1 MDKAEFLTIFPTFE
15 RLEIVRKTLPS
26 IIAETKGNNA
36 RLIVHDSSVNG
47 QAEKWAY
54 LQELNQNNDF
64 FLILSD
70 NLSMAHVRNM
80 CLSLGQEL
88 YAPDYICMVEDD
100 HGYNSGFIIS
110 AIQAMKQYY
119 GLPSPVGDLK
129 YGLFTGCRVHN
140 HHLTQKLPDGNAYV
154 DPNSPPEQMG
164 RANSC
169 CRCAPTSH
177 WNNVLKGLDTD
188 EYLISYYQTR
198 HLNLRNYHK
207 GFTTLLVESGEKM
220 FELESEGRGDS
231 IKSKNRMWDDN
242 YAASDSRSVFLG
254 KPETYKPEP
263 WKRINSRI
271 QLEISSDDSQE
282 YRLLGDSLFKEGKFE
297 DAAAYY
303 QRAIALDDKSVWAY
317 FGLGKSYQRSGRL
330 PDAITTYKKA
340 IEYNSS
346 KPDIYHWLGE
356 ALVLAGKAKE
366 ATITYQKAINLNP
379 NLAYPYRGL
388 GGAMMELGCLEGAIA
403 NFKKSIELNP
413 KYVLAYNH
421 LAKAL
426 LAQGNLEEGIS
437 VYKKLLYFNP
447 QGFSEYKNLANL
459 CNLLVI
465 KGQLNR
471 AISCYKDAI
480 KANPNNSEVAAKEI
494 ERLERLKNYNKQVN
508 AAYAQ
513 IIELNGNPAT
523 VDSNFKWNGKKFL
536 YLVQTDATPPHI
548 MKTFPVKMPIF
559 YICRI
564 RKKLRDIFIFPII
577 HGLREEINYWSQQ
590 NS

>member
-1 MDKAEFLTIFPTFE
+1 
-15 RLEIVRKTLPS
+15 
-26 IIAETKGNNA
+26 
-36 RLIVHDSSVNG
+36 
-47 QAEKWAY
+47 
-54 LQELNQNNDF
+54 
-64 FLILSD
+64 
-70 NLSMAHVRNM
+70 
-80 CLSLGQEL
+80 
-88 YAPDYICMVEDD
+88 
-100 HGYNSGFIIS
+100 
-110 AIQAMKQYY
+110 
-119 GLPSPVGDLK
+119 
-129 YGLFTGCRVHN
+129 
-140 HHLTQKLPDGNAYV
+140 
-154 DPNSPPEQMG
+154 
-164 RANSC
+164 
-169 CRCAPTSH
+169 
-177 WNNVLKGLDTD
+177 
-188 EYLISYYQTR
+188 
-198 HLNLRNYHK
+198 
-207 GFTTLLVESGEKM
+207 
-220 FELESEGRGDS
+220 
-231 IKSKNRMWDDN
+231 
-242 YAASDSRSVFLG
+242 
-254 KPETYKPEP
+254 
-263 WKRINSRI
+263 
-271 QLEISSDDSQE
+271 
-282 YRLLGDSLFKEGKFE
+282 
-297 DAAAYY
+297 
-303 QRAIALDDKSVWAY
+303 
-317 FGLGKSYQRSGRL
+317 
-330 PDAITTYKKA
+330 
-340 IEYNSS
+340 
-346 KPDIYHWLGE
+346 
-356 ALVLAGKAKE
+356 
-366 ATITYQKAINLNP
+366 
-379 NLAYPYRGL
+379 
-388 GGAMMELGCLEGAIA
+388 MMELGCLEGAIA